1 VADRAAAVT
10 TEDSSYC
17 NTRAGFRER
26 VYRNSQHVRTGVSTW
41 DSDLEFFGWSL
52 YLEILVGYDD
62 VRAEHAAGRLLAV
75 PAVAQDLDGVE
86 GECSSIVGIPYLVF
100 VVATIRDDN
109 SGFTTEAL
117 TLNIIRHGI
126 EET

>member
-1 VADRAAAVT
+1 
-10 TEDSSYC
+10 
-17 NTRAGFRER
+17 
-26 VYRNSQHVRTGVSTW
+26 
-41 DSDLEFFGWSL
+41 
-52 YLEILVGYDD
+52 
-62 VRAEHAAGRLLAV
+62 LLAV

-86 GECSSIVGIPYLVF
+86 GECTSSRVGIPYLVF